1 MTDKVLNIE
10 KLVESKTVLAIMGP
24 TASGKTALAL
34 KLAIQWPIEIIS
46 VDSALI
52 YKGMDIG
59 TAKPSQAEREQV
71 PHHLIDLIDPAQSY
85 SAADFVADAKRLV
98 EEVLQRG
105 RLPVLVGGTMMYF
118 HALQQGMADLPSA
131 DPVIRA
137 QLQQEYEQDPQALH
151 QRLKAC
157 DPQAAQR
164 IHYND
169 PQRLIRALEVYQLT
183 GEALTDLQKRQSSES
198 WDVNLLKIGL
208 IPQSRERLHQQI
220 QRRLQAMYGQGFLD
234 EVRGLFSRPDLHAE
248 LPSIRS
254 VGYRQAWCYLN
265 GEYDQTT
272 FEEKALIATRQ
283 LAKRQLTW
291 LRKEQDMLM
300 LDPFELSSEQQCE
313 LVRAYLQKNTN
324 L

>member
-1 MTDKVLNIE
+1 MTVADATIE
-10 KLVESKTVLAIMGP
+10 KLVQAKTVLAIMGP

-34 KLAIQWPIEIIS
+34 RLAKVWPIEIIS

-59 TAKPSQAEREQV
+59 TAKPSQAERQQV

-98 EEVLQRG
+98 EEILQRG

-131 DPVIRA
+131 DSVIRA
-137 QLQQEYEQDPQALH
+137 RLQAQYEQDPQVLH
-151 QRLKAC
+151 QYLKSC
-157 DPQAAQR
+157 DPVAAER

-169 PQRLIRALEVYQLT
+169 PQRLIRALEVYEIT
-183 GEALTDLQKRQSSES
+183 GEALTSLQARQSSVN

-208 IPQSRERLHQQI
+208 IPKSRERLHQQI
-220 QRRLQAMYGQGFLD
+220 QRRLETMYQQGFLD
-234 EVRGLFSRPDLHAE
+234 EVRNLFARPDLQAD

-254 VGYRQAWCYLN
+254 VGYRQAWCYLS
-265 GEYDQTT
+265 GEYDQNT
-272 FEEKALIATRQ
+272 FEQKALVATRQ

-291 LRKEQDMLM
+291 LRKELDLLT
-300 LDPFELSSEQQCE
+300 LDPFELSTDQQAE
-313 LVRAYLQKNTN
+313 IVQAYLQKNTN

>member
-220 QRRLQAMYGQGFLD
+220 QRRLQAMYAQGFLD